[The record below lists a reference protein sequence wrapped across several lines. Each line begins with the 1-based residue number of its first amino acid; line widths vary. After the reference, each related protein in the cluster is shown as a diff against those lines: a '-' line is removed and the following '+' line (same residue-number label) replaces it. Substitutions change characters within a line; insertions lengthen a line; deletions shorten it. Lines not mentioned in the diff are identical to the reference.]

1 MITPKRTPDG
11 QVYYV
16 IGMDPSA
23 YKEGQK
29 ELRDG
34 LTVVESLVVK
44 VVRAQRQSSN
54 LPSLQRVFEPW
65 TEEETVGR
73 VNLLVDRE
81 NEIKRILAEVHNA

>member
-29 ELRDG
+29 ELRDR
-34 LTVVESLVVK
+34 LTVVESLLVK
-44 VVRAQRQSSN
+44 VLRAQRQISN